1 MTSVEVQDAVSGSPA
16 TGNLVELRNVT
27 AGYGGATVL
36 RDISISVPPSTVVAV
51 LGPNGAGKTTLL
63 KVATGLVRS
72 RQGQIFLNGE
82 DVTSQ
87 PAHMIA
93 RKGFCHIPEGRGI
106 FPSLSVRDNIVLSS
120 PKGKESEGIERTAV
134 PCSRYSAPACVR
146 SPEASAAASNSSL
159 AMARA
164 MISNPTVVAVDE
176 ASLGLSPVM
185 VDKIY
190 ETLRQI
196 VASGVS
202 LILVEQ
208 YVSRAIEFADSVYL
222 INRGTVAY
230 SGPAQG
236 LDGDELFA
244 RYLGED
250 AT

>member
-1 MTSVEVQDAVSGSPA
+1 MTSVEVQDTVSGSPA

-72 RQGQIFLNGE
+72 RQGQILLNGE

-120 PKGKESEGIERTAV
+120 PKGKESEGIERTGSLFPVLGARMRQIAG
-134 PCSRYSAPACVR
+134 SLSGG
-146 SPEASAAASNSSL
+146 EQQQL